1 MSAQTS
7 YYPSDPLENSAVAPS
22 SLLLSNGFNQEF
34 LNLALLEQPTHDMP
48 MQFQPNNQ
56 QAHMQGMPQPPMQ
69 GDTTPRPRLR
79 NRQLRPAPRDNR
91 KRSIEEE
98 MNQAPPPYLQ
108 YPSYTNFS
116 FSSASTDH
124 AHEHSPE
131 QDFGFDDARSHHSY
145 SSSPKSSPTSHSFRH
160 NEVQK
165 REKHLERNR
174 AAASKSRQ
182 KKKRETDQLKTRF
195 NEASRKKRFLEEE
208 IKGLHSDLLFLKD
221 QILMHSRCDDEAI
234 HVYLGRMVKQAT
246 KHGSISSVSTEEDMA
261 RSASPPETE
270 MQGRPEQSAFDMT
283 CPDSGPAPGTGPGP
297 GQAPGGISCGID
309 KPLIDPMMYQ
319 PAGNIFDYQISIS

>member
-7 YYPSDPLENSAVAPS
+7 FYPADSVENSAVTPS

-34 LNLALLEQPTHDMP
+34 LNLALLEQPTHGMP

-56 QAHMQGMPQPPMQ
+56 QAHIQGIPQPPMQ
-69 GDTTPRPRLR
+69 GDTTPRARLR
-79 NRQLRPAPRDNR
+79 NRQLRPAPRSNR
-91 KRSIEEE
+91 KRSLDDE

-116 FSSASTDH
+116 SFSSASTDH
-124 AHEHSPE
+124 AHEDSPE
-131 QDFGFDDARSHHSY
+131 QDFTFNDARSHHSY
-145 SSSPKSSPTSHSFRH
+145 SSSPKSSPTTHSFRH
-160 NEVQK
+160 DEVQK

-195 NEASRKKRFLEEE
+195 NEASRKKRLLEEE
-208 IKGLHSDLLFLKD
+208 IKELHSALLFLKD
-221 QILMHSRCDDEAI
+221 QILMHSRCDDDAI
-234 HVYLGRMVKQAT
+234 HVYLGRMVKEAT
-246 KHGSISSVSTEEDMA
+246 KHGSISSGSAEEDMA
-261 RSASPPETE
+261 QSLSPPETE
-270 MQGRPEQSAFDMT
+270 VQSRPEQPAFDMT
-283 CPDSGPAPGTGPGP
+283 SPDLGPGPGP
-297 GQAPGGISCGID
+297 GQAPGGMSCGVD

-319 PAGNIFDYQISIS
+319 PAGSIFDYQISIS

>member
-7 YYPSDPLENSAVAPS
+7 FYPADPLENSAVAPS

-34 LNLALLEQPTHDMP
+34 LNLALLEQPTHGMP
-48 MQFQPNNQ
+48 MQQFPPNTQ
-56 QAHMQGMPQPPMQ
+56 QAHLQGIPEPASQN
-69 GDTTPRPRLR
+69 DTPRSRLR
-79 NRQLRPAPRDNR
+79 NRQLRPAPRDSR
-91 KRSIEEE
+91 KRSLADE
-98 MNQAPPPYLQ
+98 MNPAPPPFLQ

-116 FSSASTDH
+116 SISSASTDH
-124 AHEHSPE
+124 NEHSPE
-131 QDFGFDDARSHHSY
+131 QDFAFDDARSHRSY
-145 SSSPKSSPTSHSFRH
+145 SSSPKSSPTTHSFRH
-160 NEVQK
+160 DEVEK

-246 KHGSISSVSTEEDMA
+246 KHGSMSSALTEEDMA
-261 RSASPPETE
+261 RSMSPPETE
-270 MQGRPEQSAFDMT
+270 MHGRPEQPVLDMAS
-283 CPDSGPAPGTGPGP
+283 PGSGPAPGPVP
-297 GQAPGGISCGID
+297 GQAPGGMPCGVE

>member
-7 YYPSDPLENSAVAPS
+7 FYPTDPLENSGVAPS
-22 SLLLSNGFNQEF
+22 SLLISNGFNQEF
-34 LNLALLEQPTHDMP
+34 LNLALLEKQTHPDMSITYP
-48 MQFQPNNQ
+48 PNTQ
-56 QAHMQGMPQPPMQ
+56 SIHSQGIPPPMQ
-69 GDTTPRPRLR
+69 DESARPRLR
-79 NRQLRPAPRDNR
+79 NRQIRPAPRDSR
-91 KRSIEEE
+91 KRSLDEE
-98 MNQAPPPYLQ
+98 MHQAPPFMQ
-108 YPSYTNFS
+108 YPSYTNLS
-116 FSSASTDH
+116 STDH
-124 AHEHSPE
+124 GHSPD
-131 QDFGFDDARSHHSY
+131 QDFAFDDARSHHSDY
-145 SSSPKSSPTSHSFRH
+145 SSPKSSPTRHSFRH
-160 NEVQK
+160 DEVQK

-234 HVYLGRMVKQAT
+234 HVYLGHMVKQAT
-246 KHGSISSVSTEEDMA
+246 KHGSTSSVSTDEDLL

-270 MQGRPEQSAFDMT
+270 METRTAQTVLQMPS
-283 CPDSGPAPGTGPGP
+283 PGPGP
-297 GQAPGGISCGID
+297 GPGPGGMSCSVE
-309 KPLIDPMMYQ
+309 KPLLDPMMYQ